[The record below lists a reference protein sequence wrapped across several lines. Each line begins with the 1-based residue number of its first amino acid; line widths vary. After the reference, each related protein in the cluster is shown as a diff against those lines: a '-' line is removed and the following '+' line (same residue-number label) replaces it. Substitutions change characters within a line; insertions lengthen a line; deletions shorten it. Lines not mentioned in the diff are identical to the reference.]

1 MARIVV
7 VEDDAD
13 ILRLLELRLTRAGH
27 QVTCAEDGVEGLE
40 AVHRDHPD
48 AVVLD
53 WMMPRMSG
61 LDLCRELR
69 GDPELSST
77 PVLMLTAKTQPQDME
92 RALASGADDYLMKPF
107 VSTDFLARVDAL
119 LARGRGGGGPSLN

>member
-40 AVHRDHPD
+40 AVQRDHPD

-77 PVLMLTAKTQPQDME
+77 PVLMLTAKTQPQDMAC
-92 RALASGADDYLMKPF
+92 ALASGADDYLMKPF
-107 VSTDFLARVDAL
+107 VSADFLARVDAL
-119 LARGRGGGGPSLN
+119 LERRRGGGPSVN